1 MEATQKTT
9 RREVKA
15 RGSRIAKRAAVF
27 LARAGVHPNTISFMS
42 VVFALCCSCCLVLSS
57 KTGPAGTALLLLASA
72 LFIQLRLL
80 CNLFDGM
87 VAIEGGLKT
96 KSGEIFNDFPDRISD
111 PLIIVSA
118 AYAVPG
124 IPYCLELG
132 WLAGLLSIMTAYV
145 RVLGVSAGS
154 NQYFSGPMA
163 KQHRMAV
170 MTVAL
175 LSAAATVRFQCHG
188 KIIFAA
194 LAIIAAGCLITVFR
208 RLQQSVKE
216 LENK

>member
-1 MEATQKTT
+1 MEDTGKTA
-9 RREVKA
+9 RREVKT
-15 RGSRIAKRAAVF
+15 RGFHLAKVAAAF
-27 LARAGVHPNTISFMS
+27 LARHGVRPNTISFMS
-42 VVFALCCSCCLVLSS
+42 IFFSACCGACLIFSS
-57 KTGPAGTALLLLASA
+57 RTGTGGTALLLIASA
-72 LFIQLRLL
+72 VLIQMRLL

-118 AYAVPG
+118 AYA
-124 IPYCLELG
+124 IPHMTYSLEIG
-132 WLAGLLSIMTAYV
+132 WLAGLLSVMTAYV

-170 MTVAL
+170 MTLAL
-175 LSAAATVRFQCHG
+175 LAAAATAGTRFHG

-194 LAIIAAGCLITVFR
+194 LVVIAAGCMITVLR
-208 RLQQSVKE
+208 RLNQSVRE

>member
-1 MEATQKTT
+1 MEEAEKTT
-9 RREVKA
+9 RREVKT
-15 RGSRIAKRAAVF
+15 RGFRIAKMTAAF
-27 LARAGVHPNTISFMS
+27 LARAGIRPNTISFMS
-42 VVFALCCSCCLVLSS
+42 IFFSACCGVCLCLSS
-57 KTGPAGTALLLLASA
+57 KTSGNGTALLFVAAAVL
-72 LFIQLRLL
+72 IQFRLL

-87 VAIEGGLKT
+87 IAIEGGLKT

-118 AYAVPG
+118 AYAIPN
-124 IPYCLELG
+124 IPYSLELG
-132 WLAGLLSIMTAYV
+132 WLAGLLSVMTAYV

-175 LSAAATVRFQCHG
+175 LVAAATTGTQFHE

-194 LAIIAAGCLITVFR
+194 LALITVGCLITVLR
-208 RLQQSVKE
+208 RLEQSVRE
-216 LENK
+216 LEGK